1 MTLFLALVL
10 AIFLGILAGL
20 LPGIGAGMVII
31 SAYPILQKCDINTVF
46 FFYIVLITTM
56 QYYGSISS
64 IIFGVMGEPTSQPA
78 VENGHELFRRG
89 QGDKILAA
97 TATSSFV
104 ASLFGVLVFC
114 VCATY
119 STYLT
124 AFLSAIF
131 KVSILTLVLLMLV
144 ATNKNKLFGL
154 ALLML
159 GLVFGSAGSEIVPW
173 INQVFPKYSVFDG
186 GIPFAPLLTG
196 FVVIPTLLAYSLQS
210 KIIPV
215 FDSTTLEISFGSRI
229 KNLFDFS
236 YFASTLRGSVAG
248 CVAGII
254 PGVSYT
260 ISSNLAE
267 MIEKFFNKKSNSNQA
282 LTQNILSAE
291 AANNA
296 GSIVVLIPL
305 LLFAIPIVP
314 SEALILSLVQSNGFN
329 YLTGLAFIS
338 TYFVAITF
346 LLVCINVI
354 NWFISGYCYKSIID
368 LYKFLGRYGYILTLL
383 ACAAIALVGGYKDN
397 QFLYTACV
405 LSISTICGFL
415 IENTGTKMIFVFAF
429 FVAGDLVPDFYRL
442 YLTYF

>member
-1 MTLFLALVL
+1 MELFLVLVL
-10 AIFLGILAGL
+10 AIFVGILAGL

-31 SAYPILQKCDINTVF
+31 SAYPILQKCDINTIF

-78 VENGHELFRRG
+78 VDNGHELFRRG
-89 QGDKILAA
+89 LGDKTLAT
-97 TATSSFV
+97 TATSSFI

-114 VCATY
+114 VCAKY
-119 STYLT
+119 STFLIM
-124 AFLSAIF
+124 FLSAIF
-131 KVSILTLVLLMLV
+131 KVSILTSVLVLLV
-144 ATNKNKLFGL
+144 ATNKNKLFGIV
-154 ALLML
+154 LLIL

-186 GIPFAPLLTG
+186 GIPFSALLTG
-196 FVVIPTLLAYSLQS
+196 FIVIPTLLSYSLES
-210 KIIPV
+210 RTIPV
-215 FDSTTLEISFGSRI
+215 FDSTNLKISFKSRI

-236 YFASTLRGSVAG
+236 YFTSTLRGSIVG

-267 MIEKFFNKKSNSNQA
+267 MIEKFLNKKSNTNEA
-282 LTQNILSAE
+282 LTKNILSAE

-314 SEALILSLVQSNGFN
+314 SEALIMSLVQANGFN
-329 YLTGLAFIS
+329 YLTGLSFIS
-338 TYFVAITF
+338 KHFVIITF
-346 LLVCINVI
+346 LLVFVNLI
-354 NWFISGYCYKSIID
+354 NWFISGYCYKFIID
-368 LYKFLGRYGYILTLL
+368 LYKFLGKYGYTLTLIGCTIIVL
-383 ACAAIALVGGYKDN
+383 ITGYNDN
-397 QFLYTACV
+397 QFLYTTYV
-405 LSISTICGFL
+405 LLISTICGSL
-415 IENTGTKMIFVFAF
+415 IKDTGTKMIFVFSF
-429 FVAGDLVPDFYRL
+429 FVASDLVPDFYRL